1 MTRPTP
7 ETRAVL
13 DGIDAFADLPQDLL
27 STMWER
33 MEERSFVPGDVLMR
47 QQDPGDRLLVLVK
60 GSADVSAKDQEGV
73 VRRIGEVH
81 AGEVVGEMAL
91 ITGEQRGADV
101 VATENVLALSLDADE
116 FHRLAHQHPVLGV
129 VLTNLIADR
138 LGRADWDILGG
149 KMLDG
154 YRILQCVG
162 RGGMAVVYEARE
174 SDGDR
179 RVALKMMS
187 HRLVYDATALSRFR
201 QEADIVKSLEQEN
214 IARLY
219 GGFSAYGTHFLVMEF
234 LDGPS
239 LDDLVKPRKPIDEK
253 LVKPIIGQLSAAL
266 TYVHGQGLLHRDI
279 KPGNVMLTRD
289 GVVKLMDFGLAKPL
303 VHIDDR
309 TVTNEMS
316 LVGTPSYMAPEQLSG
331 DELDPRVDIYALAC
345 VAYTMLTGEK
355 PFDTNNL
362 LELVR
367 RKLAFVVPPAEQI
380 GAGVSSEMFDFLN
393 SSLRASR
400 DDRLASLDRYVP
412 WARPIDL
419 SRLRT

>member
-1 MTRPTP
+1 V
-7 ETRAVL
+7 E
-13 DGIDAFADLPQDLL
+13 
-27 STMWER
+27 
-33 MEERSFVPGDVLMR
+33 
-47 QQDPGDRLLVLVK
+47 

-101 VATENVLALSLDADE
+101 VATENVLALSLEADE
-116 FHRLAHQHPVLGV
+116 FHRLARQHPVLGV

-149 KMLDG
+149 KTLDG

-174 SDGDR
+174 SDGGR

-187 HRLVYDATALSRFR
+187 HRLVYDAAALSRFR

-219 GGFSAYGTHFLVMEF
+219 GRFSAYGTHFLVMEF

-239 LDDLVKPRKPIDEK
+239 LDDLVKPRQPIDEK
-253 LVKPIIGQLSAAL
+253 LVRSVIGQLSAAL

-289 GVVKLMDFGLAKPL
+289 GVVKLMDFGLARPL
-303 VHIDDR
+303 IRIDDR
-309 TVTNEMS
+309 TVTNESS

-331 DELDPRVDIYALAC
+331 DELDSRVDIYALAC

-400 DDRLASLDRYVP
+400 DDRLSSLDRYVP

-419 SRLRT
+419 TRLRT